1 MTKKTTYIF
10 TTYLNASHAIRW
22 AEGLGQPHPHT
33 YEIKYE
39 FHLKKDQLV
48 PFNKIEDGLA
58 AFLQNLNGKFLN
70 DEAPFDRINPTL
82 ENLADYLCTELAKQL
97 AKFDCVLDEITVSAS
112 PTRAYHIQI
121 RD

>member
-1 MTKKTTYIF
+1 MTKKATYIF

-22 AEGLGQPHPHT
+22 AEGLGQAHPHT

-39 FHLKKDQLV
+39 FHLQKDLLV

-70 DEAPFDRINPTL
+70 DEAPFDKINPTL
-82 ENLADYLCTELAKQL
+82 ENLTDYLCDELAKQL
-97 AKFDCVLDEITVSAS
+97 TKFDCVLDEITVSAS
-112 PTRAYHIQI
+112 PTRAYHIQLT
-121 RD
+121 D

>member
-1 MTKKTTYIF
+1 M
-10 TTYLNASHAIRW
+10 
-22 AEGLGQPHPHT
+22 
-33 YEIKYE
+33 
-39 FHLKKDQLV
+39 

-70 DEAPFDRINPTL
+70 DEAPFDKINPTL
-82 ENLADYLCTELAKQL
+82 ENLAGYLCTELAKQL
-97 AKFDCVLDEITVSAS
+97 AKFDCVLDEITVNAS